1 MTHDS
6 ESTLTHHIVSPVVY
20 VGILAVL
27 FVLTGV
33 TVWVA
38 FHDFGVWNDVIALAI
53 AVTKATLVVLFFM
66 HVFYGTR
73 MTRLTVVAAAVWLL
87 LLLLITLSDFF
98 SRGWLVPGR

>member
-6 ESTLTHHIVSPVVY
+6 ESTLTHHIVSPAVY